1 MTWAPQ
7 IPLNMTTNP
16 RESDIYT
23 KRLTICKKHYRIHVL
38 PVMLSTKE
46 LAICFVALHPRARA
60 RSMQIGTSAAA
71 FRNTGCLCPS
81 KYLRLKR
88 LSLLENR
95 RYGSLR
101 CTGQP
106 FQWRAGCPPLWLP
119 TLKSCWGASHWMK
132 RFHGDNCLDGF
143 GPHTGNLTHHIR
155 FFHHLQDADRTMAVP
170 IMLHGDEG
178 RGLRSQAFMV
188 ESFQFVISHL
198 GPHTTNTSGQLICI
212 YLEPCDCLV
221 KEYASLCVWND
232 PVFWKQPKALLYL
245 THALHVHILTIIRRW
260 ENTSWSQHCMGKG
273 NGRSI
278 L

>member
-1 MTWAPQ
+1 
-7 IPLNMTTNP
+7 
-16 RESDIYT
+16 
-23 KRLTICKKHYRIHVL
+23 
-38 PVMLSTKE
+38 MLSTKE

-143 GPHTGNLTHHIR
+143 GPHTGNLTQHIR
-155 FFHHLQDADRTMAVP
+155 FFITFK
-170 IMLHGDEG
+170 MLIVQWQCP
-178 RGLRSQAFMV
+178 LCFTAM
-188 ESFQFVISHL
+188 
-198 GPHTTNTSGQLICI
+198 
-212 YLEPCDCLV
+212 
-221 KEYASLCVWND
+221 KEEVLD
-232 PVFWKQPKALLYL
+232 PKP
-245 THALHVHILTIIRRW
+245 
-260 ENTSWSQHCMGKG
+260 SW
-273 NGRSI
+273 
-278 L
+278 